1 MIEKGRGVH
10 GDGGSVCV
18 CMGGGWGGEKG
29 GICVCTGV
37 RWTGIV
43 VCKHYMWCVSMYVY
57 MYLKGKN
64 LEMRLYM
71 CVCVHACVRVVLVS
85 VSTHAKNHYKSKSA
99 FSLTPLEP
107 SKENHKRTKER
118 RD

>member
-1 MIEKGRGVH
+1 M
-10 GDGGSVCV
+10 C
-18 CMGGGWGGEKG
+18 
-29 GICVCTGV
+29 
-37 RWTGIV
+37 
-43 VCKHYMWCVSMYVY
+43 
-57 MYLKGKN
+57 
-64 LEMRLYM
+64 LYM